1 MSCVD
6 CCGTC
11 ALCTELIIITDIAP
25 GITYIESDLIAD
37 PLSPDITNIAAAG
50 PQGIQGVQGT
60 SGLQGNAGYL
70 GADGAQGTQGLQG
83 FGYAQLQGVQGTQGT
98 QGLQGATGTQ
108 GTQGLQGTQGIQG
121 VQGTTGTQGAQ
132 GLLGIQ
138 GALGTQGTQGLSI
151 QGTQGVQGTTGLQ
164 GTQGVL
170 GLQGTQGIQGLKI
183 GFTYADSA
191 PASPA
196 IGDIWVDST
205 DGVKY
210 QYLNDGNS
218 SQWVE
223 LDSIGYIGAQGIQG
237 LQGTGGQIN
246 FPVVTQTSS
255 YTLQA
260 SDNGKVVS
268 ITTGGVTVPV
278 SIFSAGDS
286 IVIFNNSTSAQ
297 TITQGTSVTLRQ
309 AATANTGNRTL
320 SQYGVATVLCVAAGV
335 FTISGAGVS

>member
-1 MSCVD
+1 LTNCSI
-6 CCGTC
+6 CGSGYCTC
-11 ALCTELIIITDIAP
+11 AIQVVPRAP
-25 GITYIESDLIAD
+25 IVVTVTPTSS
-37 PLSPDITNIAAAG
+37 SPSNPSTIVVG
-50 PQGIQGVQGT
+50 PGQG
-60 SGLQGNAGYL
+60 
-70 GADGAQGTQGLQG
+70 GAVGAQGTQGV
-83 FGYAQLQGVQGTQGT
+83 QGVQGVKGV
-98 QGLQGATGTQ
+98 
-108 GTQGLQGTQGIQG
+108 QGLQGTAGIQGTNGMQGAQGIQG
-121 VQGTTGTQGAQ
+121 IQGNQGTTGTQGAQ
-132 GLLGIQ
+132 G
-138 GALGTQGTQGLSI
+138 
-151 QGTQGVQGTTGLQ
+151 TQGVQGTTGIQ
-164 GTQGVL
+164 GTTGTQGI
-170 GLQGTQGIQGLKI
+170 QGIQGLKI
-183 GFTYADSA
+183 GFTYASSA

-237 LQGTGGQIN
+237 VQGIQGIQGIQGLQGTGGQIN
-246 FPVVTQTSS
+246 FPVVSQTSS

-335 FTISGAGVS
+335 FTISGAGVY